1 MNGSIGD
8 GGSGENA
15 KESMRIM
22 TRNLVH
28 RITHQSNQEG
38 NEGDQN
44 EEITPNGNNEKSSST
59 D

>member
-38 NEGDQN
+38 NLY
-44 EEITPNGNNEKSSST
+44 I
-59 D
+59 